1 MIKLLTN
8 IIVLTLV
15 GVFVKSMP
23 QLDVYLNNEIF
34 MMLMMPVIHIHDSRK
49 NLAEHLTSFSYYP
62 YSHILSRNNA
72 FGATRSASIFHSLRS
87 SCRRIVAKI
96 SKTMSKLSAYLH
108 RIGVFEMTGAVTG
121 APLSQTHKS
130 LSGRTKPLSLFP
142 RLLKQHT
149 FWHIY
154 GPCCSFDIHR

>member
-1 MIKLLTN
+1 MCYYTSDVVCLSSNIFLLLKLTWYTIIKSFAKNPPMGILL
-8 IIVLTLV
+8 
-15 GVFVKSMP
+15 
-23 QLDVYLNNEIF
+23 
-34 MMLMMPVIHIHDSRK
+34 
-49 NLAEHLTSFSYYP
+49 SFAHP
-62 YSHILSRNNA
+62 LGNNA
-72 FGATRSASIFHSLRS
+72 LHATRSASIFHLPAPLA
-87 SCRRIVAKI
+87 RRIVAKI

-108 RIGVFEMTGAVTG
+108 WIGVFEMTGAVTG